1 MLPGGRR
8 WRAGHQGEGAQ
19 GGAIGRRHTSQAP
32 RVCSPSLRADLT
44 ASTHCSSAKD
54 PAHHAEVQEVPDH
67 VSGILSSNL
76 SAVSL
81 STSCTL
87 PSGRVLAGP
96 SVEVEVMMGICRAAL
111 LLCIKA
117 GRFGAVE
124 LSLPEA
130 LSTAFLPR
138 GEQHLLLGLMLHGK
152 SSSSNL
158 SEARR
163 MLSPPALSRAGA
175 QYSPLCMLTH
185 GADTEQKRGSVPALY
200 AATPMNAP
208 GARCALPEALF
219 WRGWMRGSKGQGWTW
234 PQCPRVVLVLGESIS
249 GQNSPIPC
257 VCCTWGI
264 AALLLH
270 AKLRQ
275 GAWGGLFPL
284 LMVV

>member
-1 MLPGGRR
+1 
-8 WRAGHQGEGAQ
+8 
-19 GGAIGRRHTSQAP
+19 
-32 RVCSPSLRADLT
+32 
-44 ASTHCSSAKD
+44 
-54 PAHHAEVQEVPDH
+54 
-67 VSGILSSNL
+67 
-76 SAVSL
+76 
-81 STSCTL
+81 
-87 PSGRVLAGP
+87 
-96 SVEVEVMMGICRAAL
+96 MMGMCRAAL
-111 LLCIKA
+111 LLCINA

-152 SSSSNL
+152 NSSSNL

-163 MLSPPALSRAGA
+163 MLSPPALSWAGA
-175 QYSPLCMLTH
+175 QHSQLCMLTR